1 MNDTE
6 PHQRATAAALRF
18 LSHRPRSKEEVRT
31 RLRRSFPADVV
42 DQVIDDL
49 TERSLVDD
57 SSFAKLW
64 RDSRDSFNPRS
75 ATAIKRELISKGVA
89 GDLAQRTVDDL
100 DDMDSNTPAGWSG
113 PTFRPTGEGCGAIFS
128 AGVSAVRSHDRP
140 SPASWTSVAEAA
152 AALPVRTR
160 TISLNTPAS
169 RIPGCWPRNTA

>member
-100 DDMDSNTPAGWSG
+100 DDMDSAYRAGLKHARRLERADLSTYRRRLWG
-113 PTFRPTGEGCGAIFS
+113 YLQRRGFS
-128 AGVSAVRSHDRP
+128 SSVTRQTIARLLDERRGGGRSASCEDEDH
-140 SPASWTSVAEAA
+140 
-152 AALPVRTR
+152 
-160 TISLNTPAS
+160 
-169 RIPGCWPRNTA
+169 